1 MRRKDDIS
9 DEISV
14 YDLDGLR
21 AAYRQSIRDNDGEAT
36 GWSDEA
42 ERFLKSAVDSPRR
55 NRLSRRRDDYRERKS
70 DGWIGYAS
78 RLWRFINSLQDGDP
92 SERSP

>member
-9 DEISV
+9 DEVSI

-42 ERFLKSAVDSPRR
+42 ERFLKSAVDSPRPDR
-55 NRLSRRRDDYRERKS
+55 PSRRREDYRKRKS
-70 DGWIGYAS
+70 DGWKGYAS
-78 RLWRFINSLQDGDP
+78 RFWRFINPLQDRDS
-92 SERSP
+92 SERGR